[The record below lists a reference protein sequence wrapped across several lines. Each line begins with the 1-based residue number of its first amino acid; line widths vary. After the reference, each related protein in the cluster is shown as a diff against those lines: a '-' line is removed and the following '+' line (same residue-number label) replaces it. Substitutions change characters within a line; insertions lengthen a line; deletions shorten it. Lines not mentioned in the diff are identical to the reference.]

1 MSVVVPPSQKMPS
14 GPPVK
19 LKMRPDLTFDR
30 QTYQGVEFWVVKE
43 PLGQKYFQFPPSVF
57 YLLKQLDGEQT
68 IDGLQDKYHAE
79 YAPKRIT
86 RQDLQQLLTR
96 FHNDGLVTSDVAGQ
110 GSELMKRGEKNTRM
124 ERLQM
129 MSNILAIRYRGFDPE
144 GILNFLNRYLWWIFT
159 FTCMCVVIFAASVAL
174 LSVLINWSA
183 FQAKLP
189 GFEAFFD
196 PKQWYLFVGVLAVT
210 KMFHEFGHGLSC
222 KRLGGECHE
231 IGFMLLVLTP
241 CLYCNVSDSW
251 RLNNKWHRAAIGA
264 AGMYVEIILA
274 TIATFTW
281 WFVQPGLIQEIC
293 LKVMLVSSV
302 STVLFNGNPLLRFD
316 GYYILSDILE
326 IPNLS
331 QKSTKALTTLM
342 GRNWLGLEIPDD
354 HLMPTNRPWA
364 FALFTVASF
373 CYRWLIMFSIIFFLM
388 TWLEPY
394 GLESLGVGIALFSL
408 IGIVV
413 MPGYKLY
420 KYMSVPGRMHQ
431 VKKVR
436 FFSILGAVLLL
447 LAVILLTPLPHYLR
461 CALIVVPDKL
471 ETIYIQEQG
480 ILEECLVKPGEV
492 VEKGQVL
499 ARLTNLD
506 LALELADAE
515 GKLKA
520 KQAQLQSSMAA
531 GAMDNSG
538 KYLDELAT
546 LNSEIVELSQL
557 VNSLNTQNDSLV
569 LKAQV
574 MGGTVLETPYQHPK
588 TSMRDIPNTDQQ
600 PLLSGKNESVSVSRG
615 QRFCEVADLSKW
627 QAYVL
632 LTEQQIKF
640 AKVGNGAKMKLYS
653 RPWDKIE
660 AEIEEVGVTDLSINR
675 DSYEMSQQEIAQ
687 LGQQNEIPDLV
698 LEMVA
703 QYQKPELQ
711 YYARVPLPTDQKLR
725 IGIGGQ
731 ARLFTGYRSLGARL
745 LWWVNQTFRL

>member
-1 MSVVVPPSQKMPS
+1 MASVTPTSQKMPS

-30 QTYQGVEFWVVKE
+30 QMYQGVEFWVVKE
-43 PLGQKYFQFPPSVF
+43 PLAQKYFQFPPSVF
-57 YLLKQLDGEQT
+57 FLLKQLDGEQT
-68 IDGLQDKYHAE
+68 IDGLQDKYQLE

-96 FHNDGLVTSDVAGQ
+96 FHNDGLVTSDVVGQ
-110 GSELMKRGEKNTRM
+110 GSELMKRGEKNLRM

-129 MSNILAIRYRGFDPE
+129 MSNVLAIRYRGFDPE
-144 GILNFLNRYLWWIFT
+144 NILNFLNRYLWWVFT
-159 FTCMCVVIFAASVAL
+159 FTCMCVVFFAAAVAL

-196 PKQWYLFVGVLAVT
+196 PKEWYLFVGVLAVT

-274 TIATFTW
+274 TIATFVW

-316 GYYILSDILE
+316 GYYILSDLLE

-331 QKSTKALTTLM
+331 QKSTKALSTLM
-342 GRNWLGLEIPDD
+342 GRHWLGLEIPDD

-364 FALFTVASF
+364 FAMFTVASF
-373 CYRWLIMFSIIFFLM
+373 LYRWLIMFSILYFLM

-394 GLESLGVGIALFSL
+394 GLESLGVGLALFSL

-413 MPGYKLY
+413 MPCYKLY
-420 KYMSVPGRMHQ
+420 KYMAVPGRIHQ

-436 FFSILGAVLLL
+436 FFSILGVVSLL
-447 LAVILLTPLPHYLR
+447 LAILLLTPFPHHLR
-461 CALIVVPDKL
+461 CSLIVVPDKL
-471 ETIYIQEQG
+471 ETVYIQEQG
-480 ILEECLVKPGEV
+480 ILQECLVKPGQE

-499 ARLTNLD
+499 ARLRNLD
-506 LALELADAE
+506 LALGLADAE

-520 KQAQLQSSMAA
+520 KQAQLQASMAA

-538 KYLDELAT
+538 QHLDALET
-546 LNSEIVELSQL
+546 LSSEIVELTQL
-557 VNSLNTQNDSLV
+557 VNNLTTQNDALT
-569 LKAQV
+569 LKAQG
-574 MGGTVLETPYQHPK
+574 MGGTVLETPYQHPQ
-588 TSMRDIPNTDQQ
+588 TGPRDLPNADQQ
-600 PLLSGKNESVSVSRG
+600 PLLSGKNQSVSVSRG

-640 AKVGNGAKMKLYS
+640 AKVGNGAAMKLYS
-653 RPWDKIE
+653 RPWERIE
-660 AEIEEVGVTDLSINR
+660 AEIEEVGVTDMSINR
-675 DSYEMSQQEIAQ
+675 DSYEMSQQQIAQ

-711 YYARVPLPTDQKLR
+711 YYARVPFPADQKLR

-731 ARLFTGYRSLGARL
+731 ARLFAGYRSLGARL

>member
-1 MSVVVPPSQKMPS
+1 MGVVAVPEQKMPS

-57 YLLKQLDGEQT
+57 YLLKQLDGQQT

-144 GILNFLNRYLWWIFT
+144 AILNFLNRYLWWVFT
-159 FTCMCVVIFAASVAL
+159 FTCMCVVFFAAAIAMM
-174 LSVLINWSA
+174 SVLINWTA

-196 PKQWYLFVGVLAVT
+196 PKQWYLLVGVLAFT
-210 KMFHEFGHGLSC
+210 KMCHEFGHGLSC

-251 RLNNKWHRAAIGA
+251 RLPNKWHRAAIGA

-274 TIATFTW
+274 TIATFAW

-293 LKVMLVSSV
+293 LKIMLVSSV

-331 QKSTKALTTLM
+331 QKSTKALTTLL

-364 FALFTVASF
+364 FAMFTVASF
-373 CYRWLIMFSIIFFLM
+373 CYRWLIMFSIIYFLM

-394 GLESLGVGIALFSL
+394 GLESIGVGIALFSL

-413 MPGYKLY
+413 MPCYKLY

-436 FFSILGAVLLL
+436 FFSILGVVVFA
-447 LAVILLTPLPHYLR
+447 LAIVLLTPLPHYLR
-461 CALIVVPDKL
+461 CSLIVVPDKL

-480 ILEECLVKPGEV
+480 ILQECLVKPGEM

-506 LALELADAE
+506 LALELAEAE
-515 GKLKA
+515 GKLTS
-520 KQAQLQSSMAA
+520 KQAQLQSTMSA
-531 GAMDNSG
+531 GAMDDSSQ
-538 KYLDELAT
+538 YLDKIST
-546 LNSEIVELSQL
+546 LDSEIAELSQM
-557 VNSLNTQNDSLV
+557 VNSLTTQNDALT
-569 LKAQV
+569 LKAKG
-574 MGGTVLETPYQHPK
+574 MGGTVLETPYQHPS
-588 TSMRDIPNTDQQ
+588 TSPRDIPNTDQQ
-600 PLLSGKNESVSVSRG
+600 PLLSGKNQSVSVTRG
-615 QRFCEVADLSKW
+615 QRFCEVADLSNW

-640 AKVGNGAKMKLYS
+640 AEVGNAAALKLYS
-653 RPWDKIE
+653 RPWDRIE

-675 DSYEMSQQEIAQ
+675 DSYEMTPQQIAQ

-711 YYARVPLPTDQKLR
+711 YYARVPLPSDQKLR

>member
-1 MSVVVPPSQKMPS
+1 MGVVSVPDHKMPS

-43 PLGQKYFQFPPSVF
+43 PLAQKFFQFPPAVF

-110 GSELMKRGEKNTRM
+110 GSELMKRGEKNLRM

-144 GILNFLNRYLWWIFT
+144 GILNFLNRYLWWVFT
-159 FTCMCVVIFAASVAL
+159 FTCMCFVFVAAAIAL
-174 LSVLINWSA
+174 MSVLINWSA

-196 PKQWYLFVGVLAVT
+196 PKQWYIFVGVLAFT
-210 KMFHEFGHGLSC
+210 KMCHEFGHGLSC

-251 RLNNKWHRAAIGA
+251 RLPNKWHRAAIGA

-274 TIATFTW
+274 TIATFAW

-293 LKVMLVSSV
+293 LKIMLVSSV

-316 GYYILSDILE
+316 GYYIMSDVLE

-331 QKSTKALTTLM
+331 QKSTKALTTLL

-354 HLMPTNRPWA
+354 HLMPTNRPLA
-364 FALFTVASF
+364 FAMFTVASF
-373 CYRWLIMFSIIFFLM
+373 CYRWIIMFSIIYFLM

-413 MPGYKLY
+413 MPCYKLY
-420 KYMSVPGRMHQ
+420 KYMAVPGRMHQ

-436 FFSILGAVLLL
+436 FFSILGIVALL
-447 LAVILLTPLPHYLR
+447 LAIILLTPLPHYLR
-461 CALIVVPDKL
+461 CSLIVVPDKL

-480 ILEECLVKPGEV
+480 ILQECLVSPGETV
-492 VEKGQVL
+492 SKGQVL
-499 ARLTNLD
+499 AKLTNLD
-506 LALELADAE
+506 LELELADAV

-520 KQAQLQSSMAA
+520 KQAQLQSTMAA
-531 GAMDNSG
+531 GTMDNSSR
-538 KYLDELAT
+538 YLDQLST
-546 LNSEIVELSQL
+546 LNSEVVELAQL
-557 VNSLNTQNDSLV
+557 VNSLTKQNDSLTLRARMV
-569 LKAQV
+569 
-574 MGGTVLETPYQHPK
+574 
-588 TSMRDIPNTDQQ
+588 
-600 PLLSGKNESVSVSRG
+600 ES
-615 QRFCEVADLSKW
+615 
-627 QAYVL
+627 
-632 LTEQQIKF
+632 
-640 AKVGNGAKMKLYS
+640 
-653 RPWDKIE
+653 
-660 AEIEEVGVTDLSINR
+660 
-675 DSYEMSQQEIAQ
+675 
-687 LGQQNEIPDLV
+687 
-698 LEMVA
+698 
-703 QYQKPELQ
+703 
-711 YYARVPLPTDQKLR
+711 
-725 IGIGGQ
+725 
-731 ARLFTGYRSLGARL
+731 
-745 LWWVNQTFRL
+745 